1 MVKTI
6 SLKVDD
12 CMLLL
17 MQRDK
22 AIRRMRESVMT
33 SGHFREL
40 SRVWSW
46 SYRMIPIFKD
56 FWIQLLWMCW
66 LKELTWLRTWL
77 VYKRFSRTWANC
89 DHFPAAT
96 WRHENIHSRSWIAVG
111 MYETLQHLW
120 WRPRGSKKTASKC
133 GHVCMFSSHNY
144 TRWWNVWW
152 KVGISYTNTFCLF
165 VLAALP
171 DVAR

>member
-1 MVKTI
+1 MIACCCWCSVTRQSEGWGNPSWPQVTLGNCRGYEVGATEWYQ
-6 SLKVDD
+6 SLKIFEYNFCGCVD
-12 CMLLL
+12 
-17 MQRDK
+17 QRVD
-22 AIRRMRESVMT
+22 
-33 SGHFREL
+33 
-40 SRVWSW
+40 
-46 SYRMIPIFKD
+46 
-56 FWIQLLWMCW
+56 
-66 LKELTWLRTWL
+66 TWLRTWL
-77 VYKRFSRTWANC
+77 VYKRFSRTWENC

-133 GHVCMFSSHNY
+133 GHVCMFSSYNY